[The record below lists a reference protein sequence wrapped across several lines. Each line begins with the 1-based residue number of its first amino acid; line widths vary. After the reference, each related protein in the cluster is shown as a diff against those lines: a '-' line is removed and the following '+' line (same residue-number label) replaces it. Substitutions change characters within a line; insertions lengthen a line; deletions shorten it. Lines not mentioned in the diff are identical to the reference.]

1 MKRIAIL
8 CNCSYTY
15 LALSTLITN
24 TYLKSGEDVEIK
36 RAKLTIDIHESDVIV
51 LIINEANI
59 FACSEFVINLVKR
72 NIRSNILI
80 ISDMC
85 NLNIFT
91 LITGQVYDFINIHS
105 CVNDVNNAIENAA
118 CSKIFIK
125 KIIKQHR
132 KISPKEIE
140 VIRLLSIGFTM
151 TDISKIKHISIK
163 TISAHKCNFFKKIG
177 LKNSPAVLLKLTNQT
192 MGKIVSY

>member
-80 ISDMC
+80 ISD
-85 NLNIFT
+85 I
-91 LITGQVYDFINIHS
+91 D
-105 CVNDVNNAIENAA
+105 
-118 CSKIFIK
+118 
-125 KIIKQHR
+125 R
-132 KISPKEIE
+132 KS
-140 VIRLLSIGFTM
+140 V
-151 TDISKIKHISIK
+151 
-163 TISAHKCNFFKKIG
+163 
-177 LKNSPAVLLKLTNQT
+177 V
-192 MGKIVSY
+192 